1 MRYLNPVYKIG
12 LKQSARM
19 KKTVVLLLVY
29 NFLLAGLGL
38 LVFYLT
44 FDREGRM
51 RENIAY
57 SGILTLYCVMAAME
71 FVMILLIV
79 PASTAGAVA
88 GEREKQ
94 TLDILLS
101 TKITPFHIVTCKL
114 AASISMVILL
124 AVSSMPVLAIV
135 FSIGGITLS
144 DMFTFLLLLGVT
156 AVYIGS
162 IGIFFSV
169 CCRKTTMAT
178 VCAYLAM
185 LVVVFL
191 LPVLLFFFEFLGAFS
206 NSGFSGLWDVMNSI
220 RGKRTVFLLL
230 NPLISF
236 VSMLHD
242 QAGRGITLMSSI
254 GSEGRLM
261 YFLSS
266 HWFAASMIGQLLVS
280 GGMVALS
287 AWYLKPGRK
296 QIFFW
301 FRK

>member
-12 LKQSARM
+12 LKQSART

-101 TKITPFHIVTCKL
+101 TKITPFHIVTGKL

-169 CCRKTTMAT
+169 
-178 VCAYLAM
+178 
-185 LVVVFL
+185 
-191 LPVLLFFFEFLGAFS
+191 
-206 NSGFSGLWDVMNSI
+206 
-220 RGKRTVFLLL
+220 
-230 NPLISF
+230 
-236 VSMLHD
+236 
-242 QAGRGITLMSSI
+242 
-254 GSEGRLM
+254 
-261 YFLSS
+261 
-266 HWFAASMIGQLLVS
+266 
-280 GGMVALS
+280 
-287 AWYLKPGRK
+287 
-296 QIFFW
+296 
-301 FRK
+301 

>member
-12 LKQSARM
+12 LKQSART

-101 TKITPFHIVTCKL
+101 TKITPFHIVTGKL

-156 AVYIGS
+156 AGYRQYRDFLFCLLPQDYDGNRMCISGNA
-162 IGIFFSV
+162 
-169 CCRKTTMAT
+169 CRGFPPAG
-178 VCAYLAM
+178 LA
-185 LVVVFL
+185 VFL
-191 LPVLLFFFEFLGAFS
+191 
-206 NSGFSGLWDVMNSI
+206 
-220 RGKRTVFLLL
+220 
-230 NPLISF
+230 
-236 VSMLHD
+236 
-242 QAGRGITLMSSI
+242 
-254 GSEGRLM
+254 
-261 YFLSS
+261 
-266 HWFAASMIGQLLVS
+266 
-280 GGMVALS
+280 
-287 AWYLKPGRK
+287 
-296 QIFFW
+296 
-301 FRK
+301 

>member
-1 MRYLNPVYKIG
+1 
-12 LKQSARM
+12 
-19 KKTVVLLLVY
+19 
-29 NFLLAGLGL
+29 
-38 LVFYLT
+38 
-44 FDREGRM
+44 
-51 RENIAY
+51 
-57 SGILTLYCVMAAME
+57 
-71 FVMILLIV
+71 
-79 PASTAGAVA
+79 
-88 GEREKQ
+88 
-94 TLDILLS
+94 
-101 TKITPFHIVTCKL
+101 
-114 AASISMVILL
+114 MVILL

-261 YFLSS
+261 YFLSH

-296 QIFFW
+296 QIFFG